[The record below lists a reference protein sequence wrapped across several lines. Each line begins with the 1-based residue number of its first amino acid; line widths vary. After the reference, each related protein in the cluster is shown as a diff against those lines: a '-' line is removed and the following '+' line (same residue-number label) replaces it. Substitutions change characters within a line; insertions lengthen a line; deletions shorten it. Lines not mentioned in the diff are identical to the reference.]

1 MSKMDPSTITLHH
14 CHNGNI
20 VLQFGVT
27 MIHLRP
33 HLFHQFAQM
42 VSKSSKQLQDNQK
55 TLEIEVSYSQP
66 GEA

>member
-1 MSKMDPSTITLHH
+1 MSNQDPGTITLPH

-27 MIHLRP
+27 MIHLQP
-33 HLFHQFAQM
+33 HLFHQLPQM
-42 VSKSSKQLQDNQK
+42 VSKSSKQLRDNHQ